1 MCGIDNFVDD
11 SRVSRR
17 LVSLTKALKVKW
29 HFGKAS
35 QLVAVDFFYL
45 TTNKQK
51 EKKKLK
57 VTTTRFSYGA
67 M

>member
-1 MCGIDNFVDD
+1 MRGIDNFVDE

-29 HFGKAS
+29 HFGKAN

-51 EKKKLK
+51 EKK
-57 VTTTRFSYGA
+57 S
-67 M
+67 